1 MLRYYLKN
9 YVMFFNMIDE
19 KKIDKACKKACDR
32 ALKNS
37 GFNNNVH
44 AYPYVRGFYDCAKW
58 AFNEFRKD
66 LWHPASEEPVENKPF
81 LAQEIGR
88 WRVGVNSPLIPNN
101 EWSTYCKIQG
111 IKRWL
116 YVEDLL
122 PKTQKGD
129 KL

>member
-1 MLRYYLKN
+1 
-9 YVMFFNMIDE
+9 MIDE

-37 GFNNNVH
+37 VFNDNVH

-58 AFNEFRKD
+58 AFYEFRKD

-81 LAQEIGR
+81 LAQQIGR
-88 WRVGVNSPLIPNN
+88 WRVDINTSLFPNKV
-101 EWSTYCKIQG
+101 WSTYCKIQG

-116 YVEDLL
+116 YIDDLL
-122 PKTQKGD
+122 PKEGD
-129 KL
+129 KQ

>member
-1 MLRYYLKN
+1 
-9 YVMFFNMIDE
+9 MIDD
-19 KKIDKACKKACDR
+19 KKVKEACDK

-37 GFNNNVH
+37 GFDTNDV
-44 AYPYVRGFYDCAKW
+44 YPYVKGFYDCAKW

-66 LWHPASEEPVENKPF
+66 LWHPSSEEPVKDKPF
-81 LAQEIGR
+81 LAQEVGR

-101 EWSTYCKIQG
+101 EWSTQRKIRG

-122 PKTQKGD
+122 PKTQKGGYHD
-129 KL
+129 

>member
-1 MLRYYLKN
+1 
-9 YVMFFNMIDE
+9 MIDDE
-19 KKIDKACKKACDR
+19 KIEKACDK

-37 GFNNNVH
+37 VFNDNAH

-58 AFNEFRKD
+58 VFNEFRKD
-66 LWHPASEEPVENKPF
+66 LWHPISEEPVEDKPF
-81 LAQEIGR
+81 LSQEIGR

-101 EWSTYCKIQG
+101 EWSTQHKIRG

-129 KL
+129 EQ

>member
-1 MLRYYLKN
+1 
-9 YVMFFNMIDE
+9 MIDE
-19 KKIDKACKKACDR
+19 KKVDKACKEACDR

-37 GFNNNVH
+37 VFNNNVH
-44 AYPYVRGFYDCAKW
+44 AYPYVKGFYDCAKW

-66 LWHPASEEPVENKPF
+66 LWHPASEEPVEDKPF
-81 LAQEIGR
+81 LSQEVGR

-101 EWSTYCKIQG
+101 EWSTQRKIRG

-122 PKTQKGD
+122 SKTQKGD

>member
-1 MLRYYLKN
+1 
-9 YVMFFNMIDE
+9 MIDD
-19 KKIDKACKKACDR
+19 KKVEEACDK

-37 GFNNNVH
+37 VFNDNVH

-66 LWHPASEEPVENKPF
+66 LWHPASEEPVEDKPF
-81 LAQEIGR
+81 LAEQIGR
-88 WRVGVNSPLIPNN
+88 WRVDVNSSLFPNN
-101 EWSTYCKIQG
+101 VWSTHCKIQG

-122 PKTQKGD
+122 PKNIERRQS
-129 KL
+129 

>member
-1 MLRYYLKN
+1 
-9 YVMFFNMIDE
+9 MIDE
-19 KKIDKACKKACDR
+19 NKIDKACEKACDK

-37 GFNNNVH
+37 GFNTNNV
-44 AYPYVRGFYDCAKW
+44 YPYVRGFYGCAKW

-66 LWHPASEEPVENKPF
+66 LWHPAIEEPVEDKPF

-88 WRVGVNSPLIPNN
+88 WRVGVNSSLIPNN
-101 EWSTYCKIQG
+101 EWSTQRKIRG
-111 IKRWL
+111 IKCWL

>member
-1 MLRYYLKN
+1 
-9 YVMFFNMIDE
+9 MIDDE
-19 KKIDKACKKACDR
+19 KIEKACDK

-37 GFNNNVH
+37 VFNDNAH
-44 AYPYVRGFYDCAKW
+44 AYPYVRGFYDCTKW

-66 LWHPASEEPVENKPF
+66 LWHPASEEPVEDKPF
-81 LAQEIGR
+81 LSQEIGR

-101 EWSTYCKIQG
+101 EWSTQRKIRG

-122 PKTQKGD
+122 PKTQKGGIHD
-129 KL
+129 

>member
-1 MLRYYLKN
+1 
-9 YVMFFNMIDE
+9 MIDD
-19 KKIDKACKKACDR
+19 KKVKEACNK

-37 GFNNNVH
+37 GFDTND
-44 AYPYVRGFYDCAKW
+44 AYPYTKGFYDCAKW

-66 LWHPASEEPVENKPF
+66 LWHPASEEPVEDKPF
-81 LAQEIGR
+81 LSQEVGR

-101 EWSTYCKIQG
+101 EWSTQRKIRG

-122 PKTQKGD
+122 PKTQKGGYHD
-129 KL
+129 

>member
-1 MLRYYLKN
+1 
-9 YVMFFNMIDE
+9 MIDE
-19 KKIDKACKKACDR
+19 KKIDKACEKACDK

-37 GFNNNVH
+37 VFNDNVH

-66 LWHPASEEPVENKPF
+66 LWHPASEQPVEDKPF
-81 LAQEIGR
+81 LAKQIGR
-88 WRVGVNSPLIPNN
+88 WRVDVNSSLFSNKV
-101 EWSTYCKIQG
+101 WSTHCKIQG

>member
-1 MLRYYLKN
+1 
-9 YVMFFNMIDE
+9 MIDE
-19 KKIDKACKKACDR
+19 KKIDKACEKACDK

-37 GFNNNVH
+37 VFNNNVH
-44 AYPYVRGFYDCAKW
+44 VRGFYDCAKW

-66 LWHPASEEPVENKPF
+66 LWHPASEEPVEDKPF
-81 LAQEIGR
+81 LSQEIGR
-88 WRVGVNSPLIPNN
+88 WRVSVNSPLIPNN
-101 EWSTYCKIQG
+101 EWSTQRKIQG
-111 IKRWL
+111 INRWL